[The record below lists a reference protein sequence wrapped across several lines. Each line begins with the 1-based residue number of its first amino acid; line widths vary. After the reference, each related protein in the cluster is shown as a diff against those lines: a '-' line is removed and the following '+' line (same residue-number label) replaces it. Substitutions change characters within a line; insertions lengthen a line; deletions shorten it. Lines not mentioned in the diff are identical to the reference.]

1 MLSQAQIE
9 LRRHYSYYVSL
20 WVIQALLGALI
31 SWVIQFFSPMG
42 PLSLVNTSN
51 ILMNPVIY
59 ESNPSLLINDLVNQ
73 GFFQQVGLTFILS
86 LISGYFTTL
95 VSLLVLRSVFQKIN
109 FPESRIQES
118 SLFNTGVSDAF
129 VLPFKAF
136 FAYLLLGL
144 SYVILFILVGLLVS
158 LLNTQAGLMSIL
170 FIIIFLV
177 IVAMLVAAIPITYLL
192 AFDVERKYSFWTTF
206 TKGLQVGFNHFGR
219 ILGMILLTILLTMA
233 YAIVV
238 ALVIG
243 FLGTMT
249 ESLLLVGILGL
260 LFSLVTFLWWF
271 PWLQIF
277 QTMIMNDILSQEY

>member
-31 SWVIQFFSPMG
+31 SWVIQFFSPIG

-118 SLFNTGVSDAF
+118 ALFNTGVSDAF

>member
-1 MLSQAQIE
+1 MLSQAQNE

-118 SLFNTGVSDAF
+118 ALFNTGVSDAF

>member
-51 ILMNPVIY
+51 ILMNPVVY

-118 SLFNTGVSDAF
+118 ALFNTGVSDAF

-177 IVAMLVAAIPITYLL
+177 IVAMLVAAVPITYLL

>member
-31 SWVIQFFSPMG
+31 SWVIQFFSPIG

-51 ILMNPVIY
+51 ILMNPVVY

-118 SLFNTGVSDAF
+118 ALFNTGVSDAF

>member
-31 SWVIQFFSPMG
+31 SWVIQFFSPIG

-51 ILMNPVIY
+51 ILMNPVVY

-118 SLFNTGVSDAF
+118 ALFNTGVSDAF

-177 IVAMLVAAIPITYLL
+177 IVAMLVAAVPITYLL

>member
-118 SLFNTGVSDAF
+118 ALFNTGVSDAF

-177 IVAMLVAAIPITYLL
+177 IVAMLVATIPITYLL

>member
-118 SLFNTGVSDAF
+118 ALFNTGVSDAF

-249 ESLLLVGILGL
+249 ESLMLVGILGL

>member
-118 SLFNTGVSDAF
+118 ALFNTGVSDAF

-177 IVAMLVAAIPITYLL
+177 IVAMLVAAVPITYLL

>member
-118 SLFNTGVSDAF
+118 ALFNTGVSDAF

-144 SYVILFILVGLLVS
+144 SYIILFILVGLLVS

>member
-118 SLFNTGVSDAF
+118 ALFNTGVSDAF